1 MDALYQHPDGM
12 GLIQFDAE
20 SRRLFLFN
28 DAEGLSAYALIG
40 PAGLRDV
47 AAKLL
52 ALWCAA
58 PSRWFRKG
66 GR

>member
-1 MDALYQHPDGM
+1 MTPPIYEHPDGM
-12 GLIQFDAE
+12 GAFQFDAE

-28 DAEGLSAYALIG
+28 VAEGLSAYALIG

-52 ALWCAA
+52 ALADEVEA
-58 PSRWFRKG
+58 KQ
-66 GR
+66 

>member
-1 MDALYQHPDGM
+1 MMPPVYQHPDGM
-12 GLIQFDAE
+12 GSFQFDAE

-28 DAEGLSAYALIG
+28 DCEGLSAYALIG

-52 ALWCAA
+52 AAA
-58 PSRWFRKG
+58 DEVEAMQ
-66 GR
+66 

>member
-12 GLIQFDAE
+12 GSFQFDAE
-20 SRRLFLFN
+20 SRHLFLFN

-52 ALWCAA
+52 AAA
-58 PSRWFRKG
+58 DEVEAMQ
-66 GR
+66 

>member
-1 MDALYQHPDGM
+1 MDALYRHPDGM
-12 GLIQFDAE
+12 GSFQFDAE

-28 DAEGLSAYALIG
+28 DAEGLSAYAAIG

-52 ALWCAA
+52 AAA
-58 PSRWFRKG
+58 DEVDAMQ
-66 GR
+66 

>member
-1 MDALYQHPDGM
+1 MDPLYQHPDGM
-12 GLIQFDAE
+12 GSFQFDAE

-28 DAEGLSAYALIG
+28 DAEGLSAYAAIG

-52 ALWCAA
+52 AAA
-58 PSRWFRKG
+58 DEVEAMQ
-66 GR
+66 

>member
-1 MDALYQHPDGM
+1 MSAPVYQHPDGM
-12 GLIQFDAE
+12 GSFQFDAE

-28 DAEGLSAYALIG
+28 EAEGLSTYAAIG

-52 ALWCAA
+52 ALADEVE
-58 PSRWFRKG
+58 SKQ
-66 GR
+66 

>member
-12 GLIQFDAE
+12 GSFQFDAD

-28 DAEGLSAYALIG
+28 NAEGLSGYALIG

-52 ALWCAA
+52 AAA
-58 PSRWFRKG
+58 DEVEAL
-66 GR
+66 

>member
-28 DAEGLSAYALIG
+28 EAEGLSTYAAIG
-40 PAGLRDV
+40 PAGLRD
-47 AAKLL
+47 AAVSWGFKQKLNSGHL
-52 ALWCAA
+52 
-58 PSRWFRKG
+58 
-66 GR
+66 

>member
-12 GLIQFDAE
+12 GELLFDAE
-20 SRRLFLFN
+20 SSRLLLLN
-28 DAEGLSAYALIG
+28 DAEGLHAYALIG

-52 ALWCAA
+52 ALADDV
-58 PSRWFRKG
+58 G
-66 GR
+66 VLQ

>member
-12 GLIQFDAE
+12 GSFQFDAE

-28 DAEGLSAYALIG
+28 DAEGLRTDAAIG

-52 ALWCAA
+52 AAA
-58 PSRWFRKG
+58 DEG
-66 GR
+66 EAL